1 MLWINFLHFYQP
13 PTISD
18 EIIDEVV
25 KSSYKPW
32 VDFLNKNKDLKI
44 TVNFTACLAERLYN
58 SGYQKLLDD
67 FIKIAERGQ
76 IEFVETAGFHP
87 ILPLLP
93 EKEIIK
99 QIKINNNI
107 NKKRFGKVYQ
117 PKGFYLPEMAYSK
130 KVAEI
135 INELGYKYII
145 LDEIAFN
152 GLVTQAFRPDNNI
165 KYKIKGTD
173 LCVVFRNRE
182 ISQTFVPK
190 TLINILE
197 GRSKVSA
204 SFRDKAKRDDPRHSA
219 FITATDGELYGHK
232 YWNWWPAY
240 TKALKHLNTETLSKY
255 LSELQEEKEIN
266 PVACSWESTQ
276 RELEDKIPYAIW
288 QHPNNKV
295 HKLLWRLANFALK
308 LNYKHEDDINHFS
321 SRLHLEKGLASC
333 TFWWASDKDFKMF
346 SPHAWDPKMVEV
358 GAHEL
363 LYSIRSLNDIKP
375 RLKLKAEKMFSQIR
389 SLIWKKHWKK

>member
-1 MLWINFLHFYQP
+1 MNWINFLHFYQP

-18 EIIDEVV
+18 EVIDEVV

-32 VDFLNKNKDLKI
+32 VDFLNKYKDTKI
-44 TVNFTACLAERLYN
+44 TINFTSCLTERLYN

-67 FIKIAERGQ
+67 FIKIAEQGQ
-76 IEFVETAGFHP
+76 IEFVETAAFHP

-145 LDEIAFN
+145 LDQIAFN
-152 GLVTQAFRPDNNI
+152 GDLKNKIDNNI
-165 KYKIKGTD
+165 KYKIKDTD
-173 LCVVFRNRE
+173 LCVVFRDRE
-182 ISQTFVPK
+182 ISQTFVPE
-190 TLINILE
+190 TIINKLE
-197 GRSKVSA
+197 KNE
-204 SFRDKAKRDDPRHSA
+204 FAKNEVI
-219 FITATDGELYGHK
+219 ITATDGELYGHK
-232 YWNWWPAY
+232 YWNWWPPY
-240 TKALKHLNTETLSKY
+240 IKALKQLDTKTISEYLSK
-255 LSELQEEKEIN
+255 LKQEKEIK
-266 PVACSWESTQ
+266 PVACSWESVQ
-276 RELEDKIPYAIW
+276 QELEDKIPYAIW

-308 LNYKHEDDINHFS
+308 LNYKHENDLNHFS

-346 SPHAWDPKMVEV
+346 SPHAWDPKMVEI

-375 RLKLKAEKMFSQIR
+375 RLKLKAEKIFSQIR